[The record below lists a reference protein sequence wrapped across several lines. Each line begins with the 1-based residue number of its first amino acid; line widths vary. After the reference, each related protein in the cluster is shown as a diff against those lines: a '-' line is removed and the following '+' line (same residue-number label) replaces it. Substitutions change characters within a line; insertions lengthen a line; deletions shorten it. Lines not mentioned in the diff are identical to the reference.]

1 MMIVMM
7 TSTLR
12 MLLPSFG
19 GRLYRQST
27 TPRFCFDDD
36 VLDEQEKKKKM
47 MMMMKPSPPNDSILR
62 VMFFSSSR
70 FSLSLVSSTF
80 SIWATTETSSSF
92 SSSSTFRSFR
102 ATRQRLPRK
111 RKTTTKERTYLLC
124 GETPPQKRVCIHTS
138 KQHARVG
145 RGTHGQTSG
154 PRILHSSH
162 DETEQ
167 EIWLLQRETK
177 RLPRVA
183 REESR
188 RRRQREI
195 RFARLEKT
203 DVRDSGRIECVYAES
218 VRRERRDE
226 VIEQREVNDFVGV
239 VFKFFDVVD
248 GVVVQ
253 EVCLRGI
260 TVDWKTQ
267 RWMVKEQQSLLLQ
280 NARDSGQT
288 ESVVEAAKESTAER
302 GNASDATEKR
312 REREEREGGNGT
324 ASRTADWS
332 GGKFER
338 GERKNLRGG
347 REV

>member
-1 MMIVMM
+1 
-7 TSTLR
+7 L
-12 MLLPSFG
+12 
-19 GRLYRQST
+19 
-27 TPRFCFDDD
+27 
-36 VLDEQEKKKKM
+36 
-47 MMMMKPSPPNDSILR
+47 
-62 VMFFSSSR
+62 
-70 FSLSLVSSTF
+70 
-80 SIWATTETSSSF
+80 
-92 SSSSTFRSFR
+92 
-102 ATRQRLPRK
+102 
-111 RKTTTKERTYLLC
+111 
-124 GETPPQKRVCIHTS
+124 
-138 KQHARVG
+138 
-145 RGTHGQTSG
+145 
-154 PRILHSSH
+154 
-162 DETEQ
+162 
-167 EIWLLQRETK
+167 
-177 RLPRVA
+177 
-183 REESR
+183 EE
-188 RRRQREI
+188 
-195 RFARLEKT
+195 T

-226 VIEQREVNDFVGV
+226 VIERREVNDFVGV

-260 TVDWKTQ
+260 TVFDWKTQ

-338 GERKNLRGG
+338 GERKNRRGG
-347 REV
+347 REVSIRGGFNQRD

>member
-1 MMIVMM
+1 
-7 TSTLR
+7 
-12 MLLPSFG
+12 
-19 GRLYRQST
+19 
-27 TPRFCFDDD
+27 
-36 VLDEQEKKKKM
+36 
-47 MMMMKPSPPNDSILR
+47 
-62 VMFFSSSR
+62 
-70 FSLSLVSSTF
+70 
-80 SIWATTETSSSF
+80 
-92 SSSSTFRSFR
+92 
-102 ATRQRLPRK
+102 
-111 RKTTTKERTYLLC
+111 
-124 GETPPQKRVCIHTS
+124 
-138 KQHARVG
+138 
-145 RGTHGQTSG
+145 
-154 PRILHSSH
+154 
-162 DETEQ
+162 
-167 EIWLLQRETK
+167 
-177 RLPRVA
+177 
-183 REESR
+183 
-188 RRRQREI
+188 
-195 RFARLEKT
+195 
-203 DVRDSGRIECVYAES
+203 
-218 VRRERRDE
+218 

-338 GERKNLRGG
+338 GERKNRRGG
-347 REV
+347 REVSIRGGFNQRD